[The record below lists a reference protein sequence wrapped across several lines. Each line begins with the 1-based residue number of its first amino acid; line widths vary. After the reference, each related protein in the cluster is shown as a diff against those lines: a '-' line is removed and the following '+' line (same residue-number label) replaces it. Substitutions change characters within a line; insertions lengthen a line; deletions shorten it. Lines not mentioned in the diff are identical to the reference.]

1 MDVKKINDLFR
12 QKLTVINM
20 GLESFAENLKKEKV
34 IVLQMNWR
42 PPAGGDKKLISL
54 LAKVGR

>member
-1 MDVKKINDLFR
+1 MDVKKIDDLFK
-12 QKLTVINM
+12 QELTVINM
-20 GLESFAENLKKEKV
+20 GLESFAENLKNEEVK
-34 IVLQMNWR
+34 VLQMNWR